1 MKKRTSRGISR
12 LEKFIHSTCTFL
24 SILLI
29 VGIVFSQSTL
39 SKINVEYEKLKME
52 KDQLEESNQSL
63 NMKINELASLENIK
77 NVAASLGLDYNNN
90 NVKVI
95 SENGE

>member
-1 MKKRTSRGISR
+1 
-12 LEKFIHSTCTFL
+12 
-24 SILLI
+24 
-29 VGIVFSQSTL
+29 
-39 SKINVEYEKLKME
+39 ME